1 MSNTLKVKIREKG
14 GVNQLRQDGFVP
26 GVIYGRG
33 VENTNVVVEA
43 PILEKVLQKAG
54 ESTLVELS
62 IDGGPSTSFDKT
74 QDKSVG
80 AGKSKHVLI
89 QDVQRDPVKD
99 NLTHVDF
106 LEVSLDR
113 KIKAEVPL
121 LFVGDSTAVKELNG
135 TLIRSVQEV
144 EVEAL
149 PQNLPHNIEVDI
161 SFIKTFEDHITIADV
176 KIPAGVKVLIAENT
190 ILASVV
196 PPRTEEELESLKAE
210 VVEDVSKVEGVVKQ
224 EIPVAEIDSKENKKS
239 AE

>member
-1 MSNTLKVKIREKG
+1 MSNTIKVKIREKG
-14 GVNQLRQDGFVP
+14 GVNQLRQDGFIP
-26 GVIYGRG
+26 GVVYGRG

-54 ESTLVELS
+54 ESTLLELT
-62 IDGGPSTSFDKT
+62 IEGGSSTSLG
-74 QDKSVG
+74 VN
-80 AGKSKHVLI
+80 KSKHVLI

-113 KIKAEVPL
+113 KIKAEIPL
-121 LFVGDSTAVKELNG
+121 LFVGDSPAVKELNG
-135 TLIRSVQEV
+135 TLIKSVQEV

-161 SFIKTFEDHITIADV
+161 SSIKTFEDHITIADI
-176 KIPAGVKVLIAENT
+176 KIPNGVKVLIAEDT
-190 ILASVV
+190 ILASVI
-196 PPRTEEELESLKAE
+196 PPRTEEELESLKGE

-224 EIPVAEIDSKENKKS
+224 EAPVSEDKKEEEK
-239 AE
+239 